1 MDQVKTPKMIL
12 AELSK
17 GYLRKNWLKLKKRI
31 RDTTILYKRR
41 KPLLVL
47 DITMYSLM
55 IGMAVFIFLVIPSL
69 DVEEMKISGLAIITL
84 SIVGMHIYSGVKKYI
99 LSKSQRK
106 LNNWLKQ
113 KLKHPQD

>member
-84 SIVGMHIYSGVKKYI
+84 SIVGMRIYSGVKKYI

-113 KLKHPQD
+113 KT